1 MEKARAEEAA
11 ARQRAAVAAK
21 QLEEEERELASLR
34 AAAAE
39 LAEAETQ
46 YWHDLN
52 DFQMQFQAHA
62 DDRTA
67 ILRRVNPVLLGRCMY
82 SFLMS
87 DDVTT
92 DP

>member
-1 MEKARAEEAA
+1 MEMEKARAEEAA

-46 YWHDLN
+46 YWHDYN

-67 ILRRVNPVLLGRCMY
+67 ILRRVHPFVLACCTHTPC
-82 SFLMS
+82 S
-87 DDVTT
+87 
-92 DP
+92 